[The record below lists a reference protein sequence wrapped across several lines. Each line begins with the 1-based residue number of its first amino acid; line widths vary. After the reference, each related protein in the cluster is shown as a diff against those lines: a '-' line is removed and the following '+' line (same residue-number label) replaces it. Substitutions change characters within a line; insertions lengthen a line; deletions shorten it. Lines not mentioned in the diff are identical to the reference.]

1 MQSNFTVEAQDVINE
16 LLEQVKQLS
25 LSNAML
31 RAKLV
36 KFQMKNKIIGGT
48 LKEAKFIIISKQ
60 AGGCGQGN
68 RIPFLVCTI
77 YLSCLFFII
86 P

>member
-31 RAKLV
+31 RAK
-36 KFQMKNKIIGGT
+36 
-48 LKEAKFIIISKQ
+48 ISQIPNEKQ
-60 AGGCGQGN
+60 DYRGN
-68 RIPFLVCTI
+68 TETG
-77 YLSCLFFII
+77 
-86 P
+86 